1 MIDPAVANDQVC
13 VSVNQFGQALG
24 VAMSGTVAS
33 AGEAMIAFFLIGVVV
48 GGGLMW
54 LGLYAKS
61 KIDEIEVLNNALEKA
76 CEGK

>member
-1 MIDPAVANDQVC
+1 MIDPGVTNDQVC
-13 VSVNQFGQALG
+13 VSVNQFGQALE

-48 GGGLMW
+48 GGVLTY
-54 LGLYAKS
+54 LFHYVKS
-61 KIDEIEVLNNALEKA
+61 KIDEIEVLNHALEKA